1 MNNEVFLSENQ
12 LNALYA
18 LLLINR
24 PCQWDHILPSS
35 PDMKTQIDAT
45 LRAKIGDVE
54 IVLGQLLRMYEEKIR
69 TSNLNWLEKSMSILK
84 ARQKSIYIQRVY
96 DD

>member
-1 MNNEVFLSENQ
+1 
-12 LNALYA
+12 
-18 LLLINR
+18 
-24 PCQWDHILPSS
+24 
-35 PDMKTQIDAT
+35 MKTQIDAT

-69 TSNLNWLEKSMSILK
+69 TSNLNWLEKFMSILK